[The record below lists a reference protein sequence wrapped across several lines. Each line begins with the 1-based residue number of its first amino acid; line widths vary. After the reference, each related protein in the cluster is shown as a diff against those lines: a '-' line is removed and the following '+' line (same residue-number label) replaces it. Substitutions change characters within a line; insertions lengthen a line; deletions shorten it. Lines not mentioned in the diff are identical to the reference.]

1 MLQTQTVKPELLA
14 GLNYLMQQPLLNSFR
29 LVGGTAL
36 ALQFG
41 HRISVDIDLFGSER
55 LDQHELL
62 SVLNGFGEVHTL
74 AISDAIKTYLLNGVK
89 IDFVTYN
96 YPWLEQVLEIQG
108 VRMASPRDI
117 AAMKLNAIV
126 GRGMKKDFVDVDLLL
141 NTIPLS
147 QMLVLYQQK
156 YTQDSIFMVL
166 KSLGY
171 FEDADSNED
180 PNMLLP
186 YDWNTIKQR
195 IIAEVRKVVY

>member
-14 GLNYLMQQPLLNSFR
+14 GLKYLMQQPLLNSYR

-41 HRISVDIDLFGSER
+41 HRISVDIDLFGTDV
-55 LDQHELL
+55 LDEHHLKALL
-62 SVLNGFGEVHTL
+62 KDFGEVTTI
-74 AISDAIKTYLLNGVK
+74 AVSAAIKTYLLNGIKV
-89 IDFVTYN
+89 DFVTYN
-96 YPWLEQVLEIQG
+96 YPWIDEKLIFDG
-108 VRMASPRDI
+108 IRMASPRDI

-126 GRGMKKDFVDVDLLL
+126 GRGMKKDFVDIDLLL

-156 YTQDSIFMVL
+156 YAQDSIFMVL

-171 FEDADSNED
+171 FEDANLNED

-186 YDWNTIKQR
+186 YDWSAIKQR
-195 IIAEVRKVVY
+195 VIAEVRKVV